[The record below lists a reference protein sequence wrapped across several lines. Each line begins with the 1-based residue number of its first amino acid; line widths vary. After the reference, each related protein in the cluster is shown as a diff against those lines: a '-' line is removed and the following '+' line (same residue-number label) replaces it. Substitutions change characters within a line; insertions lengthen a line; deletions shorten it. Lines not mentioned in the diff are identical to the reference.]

1 MGITLAGVCLALGIW
16 QLERANEK
24 KIMLQNIIRNIN
36 SPVLSLNTDDVSNS
50 LFREVSATGIYL
62 SDKTFFLDNVMY
74 EGQAGYHVITP
85 FKLNGINKVVLVN
98 RGWISAK
105 GDRRILPEIST
116 RTDELY
122 LKGRLVAPRTK
133 PMFISAEQ
141 DGEQNVRLYLD
152 IERIQQAVLFP
163 VLPWVLELNQGS
175 EQGLIQNEMKVD
187 DSKIMMHYAYAIQ
200 WFAFSFFALLLFV
213 YACFKQRDDKNE

>member
-1 MGITLAGVCLALGIW
+1 MCTCLALGIW

-24 KIMLQNIIRNIN
+24 EAILQNIIRNTEL
-36 SPVLSLNTDDVSNS
+36 PELSLNSDDVSNS
-50 LFREVSATGIYL
+50 QFREVSATGAYL
-62 SDKTFFLDNVMY
+62 SDKTFFLDSVVY

-116 RTDELY
+116 RVNELH
-122 LKGRLVAPRTK
+122 LKGHLVAPRAK
-133 PMFISAEQ
+133 PMFISTQQ
-141 DGEQNVRLYLD
+141 DSEQNVRLYLD

-163 VLPWVLELNQGS
+163 VLPWVLELKQGS
-175 EQGLIQNEMKVD
+175 EQGLIQSGIKVD
-187 DSKIMMHYAYAIQ
+187 DSKITMHYAYAIQ
-200 WFAFSFFALLLFV
+200 WFAFSFFALLLSG
-213 YACFKQRDDKNE
+213 YACFKKRDDKNE